1 MFSTDAALPR
11 EVNLKVLLL
20 AVSLFLT
27 LPAIAAEDEP
37 PVKKS
42 STGICHAKG
51 STYYAKTKNF
61 TSFNTIDDCLKSGGR
76 LPKR

>member
-1 MFSTDAALPR
+1 MKA
-11 EVNLKVLLL
+11 LLL
-20 AVSLFLT
+20 AASLLF
-27 LPAIAAEDEP
+27 AIPSFAADDEP

-42 STGICHAKG
+42 TTGICHAKG

-61 TSFNTIDDCLKSGGR
+61 TAYSTMDECLKSGGR

>member
-1 MFSTDAALPR
+1 MKALLFAASLLFALPAFGIDD
-11 EVNLKVLLL
+11 V
-20 AVSLFLT
+20 
-27 LPAIAAEDEP
+27 P

-51 STYYAKTKNF
+51 STYYVQTKRF
-61 TSFNTIDDCLKSGGR
+61 TAFNTMDECLKSGGR

>member
-1 MFSTDAALPR
+1 MKA
-11 EVNLKVLLL
+11 LLL
-20 AVSLFLT
+20 AVSLLFT
-27 LPAIAAEDEP
+27 LPAIATEDEP

>member
-1 MFSTDAALPR
+1 MKA
-11 EVNLKVLLL
+11 LLL
-20 AVSLFLT
+20 AASLFFT
-27 LPAIAAEDEP
+27 LPAIAADDDP

-61 TSFNTIDDCLKSGGR
+61 TPYHSVDECLKSGGR

>member
-1 MFSTDAALPR
+1 MKALLFAAS
-11 EVNLKVLLL
+11 LLF
-20 AVSLFLT
+20 ATPSF
-27 LPAIAAEDEP
+27 AGEDEP

-51 STYYAKTKNF
+51 STYYAQTKRF
-61 TSFNTIDDCLKSGGR
+61 TAYNTTDECLKSGGR

>member
-1 MFSTDAALPR
+1 MKA
-11 EVNLKVLLL
+11 LLL
-20 AVSLFLT
+20 AASLLFT
-27 LPAIAAEDEP
+27 LPAIADDDP
-37 PVKKS
+37 PGKKS

-61 TSFNTIDDCLKSGGR
+61 TSYSTIDECLKSGGR